1 MFLSIVFVTV
11 PNLIIFR
18 LMIDFFAALVAGR
31 LFVYS
36 PAGKLPR
43 VDIRSICQGF
53 FLVKFVLF
61 FILIRYI
68 LGISLF
74 FIFLEVFSWLRIL
87 FVLIL

>member
-1 MFLSIVFVTV
+1 MEMLDNKYAVSSQA
-11 PNLIIFR
+11 IF
-18 LMIDFFAALVAGR
+18 
-31 LFVYS
+31 
-36 PAGKLPR
+36 
-43 VDIRSICQGF
+43 SICQGF